1 MSHLIFRR
9 ILKMKNIIFTFL
21 LGGAMNVSAHASDVT
36 VTFAGNKN
44 YTVVIDGRS
53 ISANGYYGNT
63 VNLNNLRAGQHSI
76 QVYKA
81 NKKWNGNNTVYSS
94 SFTLRPQYD
103 LFISVDRKG
112 RLQMD
117 ERRNNDYDRSNGN
130 WGNNRRDDRNND
142 YDRRDNDYGRSNG
155 DYNNGGWNNGSYSKG
170 YNQPMN
176 GSEFNQLV
184 SRIRG
189 QIFASGKLNTAKDA
203 ASRNY
208 FSTAQ
213 VRQLLQ
219 LFNSDND
226 KLELAKLAYRN
237 TVDQGS
243 YYALYDVFSYQN
255 SRDELD
261 RYIRSYRN

>member
-1 MSHLIFRR
+1 
-9 ILKMKNIIFTFL
+9 MKNIIFTFL
-21 LGGAMNVSAHASDVT
+21 LGGAMSISAHASDVT
-36 VTFAGNKN
+36 VAFAGNKN
-44 YTVVIDGRS
+44 YTVVIDGRNVN
-53 ISANGYYGNT
+53 ANGYYGST
-63 VNLNNLRAGQHSI
+63 INLNNLRPGQHSI
-76 QVYKA
+76 QVYKT
-81 NKKWNGNNTVYSS
+81 NKKWNGNNAVYSS
-94 SFTLRPQYD
+94 NFILRPQYD
-103 LFISVDRKG
+103 LFISVNKKG

-117 ERRNNDYDRSNGN
+117 ERRNNDYGRDNDNWENNRRNNRDKDYGRHDDDYGKNNGGYNNDGWSNGN
-130 WGNNRRDDRNND
+130 HNN
-142 YDRRDNDYGRSNG
+142 
-155 DYNNGGWNNGSYSKG
+155 G
-170 YNQPMN
+170 YNQAMN

-203 ASRNY
+203 VNRNY

-226 KLELAKLAYRN
+226 KLELAKSAYRN